1 VRLFKQYRYVY
12 CRILDLSDIFPSAAV
27 KGPPKTVVKPELRNM
42 LCSLQFYMSDLEF
55 DKLWKRYVCVRNHCV
70 TGIFYNNLV
79 TSRI

>member
-1 VRLFKQYRYVY
+1 MCISTKKFLSRYVY

-55 DKLWKRYVCVRNHCV
+55 DKLWKRCVYVCNCCV
-70 TGIFYNNLV
+70 TGNNLV